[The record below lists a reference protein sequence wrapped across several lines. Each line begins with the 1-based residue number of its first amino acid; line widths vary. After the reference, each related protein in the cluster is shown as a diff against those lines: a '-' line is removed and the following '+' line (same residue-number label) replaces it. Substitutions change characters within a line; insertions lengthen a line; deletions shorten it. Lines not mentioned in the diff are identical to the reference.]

1 MNKSVLDKLG
11 KFEKNV
17 ELAEVKVEL
26 ALADDMKN
34 ALSFLNKATEAIN
47 NSIKNYENAYKL
59 MLTEKKGA
67 DSVLTTQMK
76 LINTVD
82 AKAKEL
88 GIDANS
94 IPNYNEINKSW
105 QTLSGLI
112 DKVNSY

>member
-1 MNKSVLDKLG
+1 MNKHV
-11 KFEKNV
+11 FEKIAKLEKT
-17 ELAEVKVEL
+17 ELSEVKVEL

-34 ALSFLNKATEAIN
+34 ALSFLNKAIEAIN

-67 DSVLTTQMK
+67 DSVLATQMK

-88 GIDANS
+88 GINSNS
-94 IPNYNEINKSW
+94 IPNYNEINKTW
-105 QTLSGLI
+105 QTLSDLI
-112 DKVNSY
+112 DKVNQY